1 MKSILYILTICFTF
15 CSFTSKAQ
23 TPYDVEQQIKS
34 YMERIEYWKFKYEPE
49 DTSFGYEVDRY
60 DSLSY
65 INDELYDYLRDVCGT
80 MPQLMSYNMN
90 IEDMKIV
97 TSNDKKLR
105 TYSWERYERDDN
117 HHYDAIMQ
125 LITEHGSYGHANQ
138 YVGDKKVS
146 RFYEDIYTIK
156 TKDGK
161 TIYLLKSKSIH
172 SNNLMQKAITSYVLT
187 QEKKDPIV
195 RVNAF
200 QKDKTTLS
208 FIDYYYDYLS
218 NYSFEDTKEEF
229 DIHLSKNNKKLYIP
243 LVDGDMMTGDW
254 LVYVFNGY
262 KFVYS
267 KKAK

>member
-65 INDELYDYLRDVCGT
+65 INDEFYNYMVEVCSS

-90 IEDMKIV
+90 IKDIKIA
-97 TSNDKKLR
+97 TSHDKKLR
-105 TYSWERYERDDN
+105 TYSWEQYERDN
-117 HHYDAIMQ
+117 KSRYESVIQ
-125 LITEHGSYGHANQ
+125 FITEHGSHSKSNGQ
-138 YVGDKKVS
+138 VGGKKIS

-156 TKDGK
+156 TKDEK
-161 TIYLLKSKSIH
+161 TIYLLKCK
-172 SNNLMQKAITSYVLT
+172 NKLPNDLMRKAIVSYVLT
-187 QEKKDPIV
+187 KEIKDPIIMAD
-195 RVNAF
+195 AF

-243 LVDGDMMTGDW
+243 LVDGEQMTGDW

-262 KFVYS
+262 KFVYD